1 ELTIAPWTATIQSAQ
16 LFGHYRDGSGCFR
29 TGGAGIRTKAGTVRS
44 DAGRCPISAQCRILG
59 VAKSTCCWM
68 IGHPET
74 ERIDPYDKDVER
86 V

>member
-1 ELTIAPWTATIQSAQ
+1 MERADRAEETQPPV
-16 LFGHYRDGSGCFR
+16 GDGSGCFR